1 MKITK
6 RVSTNSSNKA
16 ECNKEEIQSK
26 ENCNQPEEI
35 KEQSEVK
42 ACDSI
47 LPTGEC
53 VSCCKYDN
61 AINFIQCAIESLAEI
76 AKDDSYIVIGE
87 KLVLWDQYKVTGFK
101 KIMKNLFTIEFMSF
115 VFIGCINTFNGVL
128 FSFLYSLLPF
138 FVRQ

>member
-6 RVSTNSSNKA
+6 RVLTNSSNKT

-26 ENCNQPEEI
+26 ENCSQTEEI

-42 ACDSI
+42 ACDNI

-76 AKDDSYIVIGE
+76 AKDDQIAKDSIANLGV
-87 KLVLWDQYKVTGFK
+87 VLLDLKG
-101 KIMKNLFTIEFMSF
+101 
-115 VFIGCINTFNGVL
+115 GCN
-128 FSFLYSLLPF
+128 
-138 FVRQ
+138 